1 MKVKE
6 LMVILS
12 NYDPDCQVEVFK
24 SESEWIWDGECSV
37 EKDIIGFDVMITSDI
52 KLNKYGV
59 VEIGSISYE

>member
-6 LMVILS
+6 LMALLS
-12 NYDPDCQVEVFK
+12 DYDPDCQVYVLK
-24 SESEWIWDGECSV
+24 SESEWIWDGENSI

-52 KLNKYGV
+52 KLNKDGV